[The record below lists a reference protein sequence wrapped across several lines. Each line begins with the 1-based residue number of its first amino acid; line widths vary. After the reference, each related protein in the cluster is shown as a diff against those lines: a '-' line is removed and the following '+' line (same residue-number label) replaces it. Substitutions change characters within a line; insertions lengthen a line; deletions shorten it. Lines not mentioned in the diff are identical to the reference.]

1 MYQLNSVAC
10 SWSGKPLARTSAPG
24 RAREARKP
32 LSNPPGADLQR
43 KQQPPLDRANRRLRA
58 VGHAELGD
66 DVLDMD
72 LDGAD
77 AERQLAGD
85 LAVGLAFDD
94 QLEHL
99 ALARCQALRLP
110 VARARALFA
119 QALQR
124 LRREIAVQHCLAAQH
139 SPDGHEQLVAR

>member
-1 MYQLNSVAC
+1 MYQLNSVAWR
-10 SWSGKPLARTSAPG
+10 WSGKPLARTSAPG

-99 ALARCQALRLP
+99 ALARSSRRRCSAC
-110 VARARALFA
+110 VARSPFSIVSPRST
-119 QALQR
+119 
-124 LRREIAVQHCLAAQH
+124 RRMVMSSSWRVMSL
-139 SPDGHEQLVAR
+139 SR